1 MFPMALLRIA
11 RLLPPFQIQFL
22 EAFNDNML
30 KNALVMLLT
39 YRIATTSAVSGQMLV
54 TIAGKW

>member
-1 MFPMALLRIA
+1 
-11 RLLPPFQIQFL
+11 
-22 EAFNDNML
+22 ML

>member
-1 MFPMALLRIA
+1 MALLRIA
-11 RLLPPFQIQFL
+11 RLLPLFQIQFL